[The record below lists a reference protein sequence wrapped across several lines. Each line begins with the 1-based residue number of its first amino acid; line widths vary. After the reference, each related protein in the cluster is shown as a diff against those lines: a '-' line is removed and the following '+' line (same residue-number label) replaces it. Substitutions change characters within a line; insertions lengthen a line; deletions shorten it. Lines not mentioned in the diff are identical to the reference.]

1 MEAASAQ
8 LLGCA
13 RVQKLIAPS
22 RNCIISLGRLVGRGQ
37 VLIIS
42 LSQSSLPRHG
52 LVNVI
57 SKGKRVRMLPVG
69 AAWMGDVFVWS

>member
-22 RNCIISLGRLVGRGQ
+22 RSCIISLGRLVGRGQ

-42 LSQSSLPRHG
+42 LSQSSLGHG